1 VINLDAN
8 TVVRLQL
15 WDIAGAFLAVHSTA
29 LLPNFWCRGSLSGA
43 PSTSLYMCDRF
54 MYQSAQIMVLGN
66 GYFA

>member
-29 LLPNFWCRGSLSGA
+29 LLSKTLVLWITLWGA
-43 PSTSLYMCDRF
+43 VDLP
-54 MYQSAQIMVLGN
+54 VHV
-66 GYFA
+66 